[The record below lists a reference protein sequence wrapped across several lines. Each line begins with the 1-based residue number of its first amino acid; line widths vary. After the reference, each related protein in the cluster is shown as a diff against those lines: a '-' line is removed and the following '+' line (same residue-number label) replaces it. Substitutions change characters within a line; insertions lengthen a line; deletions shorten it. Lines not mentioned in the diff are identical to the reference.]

1 MVDRLMPLVANFKW
15 LVQRIYYP
23 SIERVGK
30 ITAPICF
37 IRGLRDEIVP
47 AAHSKQLFEK
57 ASSAKF
63 KVMYEF

>member
-1 MVDRLMPLVANFKW
+1 MVDRLMPLVAKFKW

-23 SIERVGK
+23 SIDRVNK
-30 ITAPICF
+30 ITAPLCV

-47 AAHSKQLFEK
+47 ADHSKQLFEK
-57 ASSAKF
+57 ANSAKF